1 MDMRRAER
9 ENPLLGSCSN
19 FRSDGFARRIEAIKS
34 IAQLWQFSRHP
45 EHSSSNR
52 AQHAEAQICP
62 KGQAMTLEQFTEME
76 LDHYDRLAGT
86 REEVHH
92 SQEADEPM
100 REEE

>member
-1 MDMRRAER
+1 
-9 ENPLLGSCSN
+9 
-19 FRSDGFARRIEAIKS
+19 
-34 IAQLWQFSRHP
+34 
-45 EHSSSNR
+45 
-52 AQHAEAQICP
+52 
-62 KGQAMTLEQFTEME
+62 MTLEQFTEME